1 MKWKILKYVAIFII
15 SLGIVGGIGA
25 GLLVN
30 KYYKELPNISEL
42 VENYSPPIPTTI
54 YDRNGQI
61 IDVISK
67 ETREPVDI
75 EKIPQNLQKAF
86 IAIEDRQFLTHYG
99 IDPFRILGS
108 AIVNLKSGRAAQ
120 GGSTI
125 TQQLAR
131 NAFLSHEKKF
141 SRKIKEIIITFEI
154 ERKYTKDEIMEKYL
168 NEIYFGAGAYG
179 VKIAAHN
186 FFRKD
191 IKDINLAESA
201 LLAGIPNRPN
211 MYNPRTNLER
221 SLSRQKL
228 ILRQMLKFN
237 LITEDE
243 FNSAM
248 NYKFVN
254 ESKAS
259 SNDYKDK
266 NTTIIYDVVDKK
278 VEFNAPDFTDLV
290 QKFLF
295 ENFEEKQIYN
305 DGLLV
310 ETTLDLNIQKVAKNT
325 FENFPRL
332 KNDKKLQGAMVTIDA
347 KNGEVISIIGGK
359 GFKTGNFNRA
369 VQAKRQVGSSFKPF
383 IYYTALE
390 KGYEENLVVEDS
402 RIVYGTWAPRNFGE
416 RYYNGMTLMQGF
428 DRSQNIVSIKLL
440 NKVGIPALM
449 DTMKKIDAG
458 FVVPNNLTAALGTTE
473 GTPLQVAQSY
483 AVFANGGYSIK
494 PFFVSKVVDKF
505 GNTLYEA
512 KPEIEQKFDSAD
524 IALMTNMMKN
534 SVKQGTSKGAQV
546 RINNVPIEQ
555 GGKTGTTNNS
565 RTVWYSGMTPD
576 YVTTIYVGYDNNDPL
591 VKATGGGV
599 AAPIWKNFYT
609 EIIEKGYYT
618 PTTFSFLDNHVKN
631 GNLTYQELDP
641 ISGLLNGS
649 ASDKTF
655 LLRRGRIA
663 VEKDNKYSN
672 GIAGLLGYY
681 VPTQTTTSKT
691 EAMSSEEVTGPAPQQ
706 PVAPQSQQQQI
717 QQRPPQQKPK
727 EEKKGFFQRLFN
739 F

>member
-1 MKWKILKYVAIFII
+1 MKWKILKYVAIFIV

-25 GLLVN
+25 SLLVN
-30 KYYKELPNISEL
+30 KYYKELPNVSEL

-54 YDRNGQI
+54 YDRNGQV

-75 EKIPQNLQKAF
+75 EHIPQNLQNAF

-168 NEIYFGAGAYG
+168 NEIYFGSGAYG
-179 VKIAAHN
+179 VKTAAYN

-191 IKDINLAESA
+191 VNNVNLAESA

-221 SLSRQKL
+221 SLVRQRL
-228 ILRQMLKFN
+228 ILKQMLKFG
-237 LITEDE
+237 LITEAE
-243 FNSAM
+243 YNEAL
-248 NYKFVN
+248 NHKFVN

-259 SNDYKDK
+259 SNDFKDK
-266 NTTIIYDVVDKK
+266 NTTVVYGALDKK
-278 VEFNAPDFTDLV
+278 IEFNAPDFTDLV
-290 QKFLF
+290 EKFLF

-305 DGLLV
+305 DGLTV
-310 ETTLDLNIQKVAKNT
+310 QTTLDLNIQKVAKDK
-325 FENFPRL
+325 FENYPRL

-359 GFKTGNFNRA
+359 NFKTGNFNRA

-390 KGYEENLVVEDS
+390 KGFEENLVVEDS
-402 RIVYGTWAPRNFGE
+402 RIVFGTWAPRNFGE

-428 DRSQNIVSIKLL
+428 DKSQNIVSIKLL

-458 FVVPNNLTAALGTTE
+458 FIVPNNLTAALGTTE

-483 AVFANGGYSIK
+483 AVFANGGYLIK
-494 PFFVSKVVDKF
+494 PFFVMKVTDKF

-512 KPEIEQKFDSAD
+512 KPQIEQKFESAD

-534 SVKQGTSKGAQV
+534 SVKQGTSKSAQV
-546 RINNVPIEQ
+546 KINNVPIEQ

-591 VKATGGGV
+591 YKATGGGV
-599 AAPIWKNFYT
+599 AAPLWKNFYQ

-618 PTTFSFLDNHVKN
+618 PTTFTFLDNHVKN
-631 GNLTYQELDP
+631 GDLTYQELDP

-649 ASDKTF
+649 PSDKTF

-663 VEKDNKYSN
+663 VEKDSKYTN
-672 GIAGLLGYY
+672 GIAGVLGYY
-681 VPTQTTTSKT
+681 VPTQETTSKN
-691 EAMSSEEVTGPAPQQ
+691 EAMSSEEVTGPAAQQVTQ
-706 PVAPQSQQQQI
+706 PVQQQN
-717 QQRPPQQKPK
+717 QQKPQQQKK

>member
-1 MKWKILKYVAIFII
+1 MKWKILKYVAIFIV

-25 GLLVN
+25 SLLVN
-30 KYYKELPNISEL
+30 KYYKELPNVSEL

-54 YDRNGQI
+54 YDRNGQV

-67 ETREPVDI
+67 ETREPVGI
-75 EKIPQNLQKAF
+75 EHIPQNLQNAF

-168 NEIYFGAGAYG
+168 NEIYFGSGAYG
-179 VKIAAHN
+179 VKTAAHN

-191 IKDINLAESA
+191 VNDVNLAESA

-211 MYNPRTNLER
+211 MYNPRTNLEK
-221 SLSRQKL
+221 SLVRQKL
-228 ILRQMLKFN
+228 ILKQMEKFG
-237 LITEDE
+237 LITEAE
-243 FNSAM
+243 YNEAL
-248 NYKFVN
+248 NHKFVN

-259 SNDYKDK
+259 SKDFKDK
-266 NTTIIYDVVDKK
+266 NTTIIYDALDKK
-278 VEFNAPDFTDLV
+278 IEFNAPDFTDLV

-310 ETTLDLNIQKVAKNT
+310 ETTLDLNIQKVAKDK
-325 FENFPRL
+325 FENYPRL

-359 GFKTGNFNRA
+359 NFKTGNFNRA

-390 KGYEENLVVEDS
+390 KGFEENLVVEDS
-402 RIVYGTWAPRNFGE
+402 RIVFGAWAPRNFGE

-428 DRSQNIVSIKLL
+428 DKSQNIVSIKLL

-494 PFFVSKVVDKF
+494 PFYVTKVSDKF

-512 KPEIEQKFDSAD
+512 KPQIEQKFESAD

-534 SVKQGTSKGAQV
+534 SVKQGTSRSAQV
-546 RINNVPIEQ
+546 KINNVPIEQ

-591 VKATGGGV
+591 YKATGGGV
-599 AAPIWKNFYT
+599 AAPLWKNFYQ

-618 PTTFSFLDNHVKN
+618 PTTFTFLDNHVKN
-631 GNLTYQELDP
+631 GDLTYQELDP

-649 ASDKTF
+649 PSDKTF

-663 VEKDNKYSN
+663 VEKDSKYAN
-672 GIAGLLGYY
+672 GIAGVLGYY
-681 VPTQTTTSKT
+681 VPTQETTSKN
-691 EAMSSEEVTGPAPQQ
+691 EAMSSEEVTGPATQQVTQ
-706 PVAPQSQQQQI
+706 PVQQQK
-717 QQRPPQQKPK
+717 QQKPQQQKK

>member
-1 MKWKILKYVAIFII
+1 MKWKILKYVAIFIV

-25 GLLVN
+25 SLLVN
-30 KYYKELPNISEL
+30 KYYKELPNVSEL

-54 YDRNGQI
+54 YDRNGQV

-67 ETREPVDI
+67 ETREPVGI
-75 EKIPQNLQKAF
+75 EHIPQNLQNAF

-168 NEIYFGAGAYG
+168 NEIYFGSGAYG
-179 VKIAAHN
+179 VKTAAAN

-191 IKDINLAESA
+191 VSKVNLAEAA

-221 SLSRQKL
+221 SLVRQKL
-228 ILRQMLKFN
+228 ILKQMLKFG
-237 LITEDE
+237 LITETE
-243 FNSAM
+243 YNEAL
-248 NYKFVN
+248 NHKFIN

-259 SNDYKDK
+259 SKDFKDK
-266 NTTIIYDVVDKK
+266 NVTIIYGAVDKK
-278 VEFNAPDFTDLV
+278 IEFNAPDFTDLV
-290 QKFLF
+290 EKFLF

-305 DGLLV
+305 DGLTV
-310 ETTLDLNIQKVAKNT
+310 QTTLDLNIQKVAKDK
-325 FENFPRL
+325 FENYPRL

-359 GFKTGNFNRA
+359 NFKTGNFNRA

-390 KGYEENLVVEDS
+390 KGFEENLVVEDS
-402 RIVYGTWAPRNFGE
+402 RIVFGTWAPRNFGE

-428 DRSQNIVSIKLL
+428 DKSQNIVSIKLL

-483 AVFANGGYSIK
+483 AIFANGGYSIK
-494 PFFVSKVVDKF
+494 PFYVTKVSDKF

-512 KPEIEQKFDSAD
+512 KPQIEQKFESAD

-534 SVKQGTSKGAQV
+534 SVKQGTSRSAQV
-546 RINNVPIEQ
+546 KINNVPIEQ

-591 VKATGGGV
+591 YKATGGGV
-599 AAPIWKNFYT
+599 AAPLWKNFYQ

-618 PTTFSFLDNHVKN
+618 PTTFTFLDNHVKN
-631 GNLTYQELDP
+631 GDLTYQELDP

-649 ASDKTF
+649 PSDKTF

-663 VEKDNKYSN
+663 VEKDSKYTN
-672 GIAGLLGYY
+672 GIAGVLGYY
-681 VPTQTTTSKT
+681 VPTQETTSKN
-691 EAMSSEEVTGPAPQQ
+691 EAMSSEEVTGPAAQQVTQ
-706 PVAPQSQQQQI
+706 PVQQQK
-717 QQRPPQQKPK
+717 QQKPQQKK

>member
-1 MKWKILKYVAIFII
+1 MKWKILKYVAIFIV

-25 GLLVN
+25 SLLVN
-30 KYYKELPNISEL
+30 KYYKELPNVSEL

-54 YDRNGQI
+54 YDRNGQV

-67 ETREPVDI
+67 ETREPVGI
-75 EKIPQNLQKAF
+75 EHIPQNLQNAF

-168 NEIYFGAGAYG
+168 NEIYFGSGAYG
-179 VKIAAHN
+179 VKTAAHN

-191 IKDINLAESA
+191 VNDVNLAESA

-211 MYNPRTNLER
+211 MYNPRTNLEK
-221 SLSRQKL
+221 SLVRQKL
-228 ILRQMLKFN
+228 ILKQMEKFG
-237 LITEDE
+237 LITEAE
-243 FNSAM
+243 YNEAL
-248 NYKFVN
+248 NHKFVN

-259 SNDYKDK
+259 SKDFKDK
-266 NTTIIYDVVDKK
+266 NTTIIYDALDKK
-278 VEFNAPDFTDLV
+278 IEFNAPDFTDLV

-310 ETTLDLNIQKVAKNT
+310 ETTLDLNIQKVAKDK
-325 FENFPRL
+325 FENYPRL

-359 GFKTGNFNRA
+359 NFKTGNFNRA

-390 KGYEENLVVEDS
+390 KGFEENLVVEDS
-402 RIVYGTWAPRNFGE
+402 RIVFGAWAPRNFGE

-428 DRSQNIVSIKLL
+428 DKSQNIVSIKLL

-494 PFFVSKVVDKF
+494 PFYVTKVSDKF

-512 KPEIEQKFDSAD
+512 KPQIEQKFESAD

-534 SVKQGTSKGAQV
+534 SVKQGTSRSAQV
-546 RINNVPIEQ
+546 KINNVPIEQ

-591 VKATGGGV
+591 YKATGGGV
-599 AAPIWKNFYT
+599 AAPLWKNFYQ

-618 PTTFSFLDNHVKN
+618 PTTFTFLDNHVKN
-631 GNLTYQELDP
+631 GDLTYQELDP

-649 ASDKTF
+649 PSDKTF

-663 VEKDNKYSN
+663 VEKDSKYTN
-672 GIAGLLGYY
+672 GIAGVLGYY
-681 VPTQTTTSKT
+681 VPTQETTSKN
-691 EAMSSEEVTGPAPQQ
+691 EAMSSEEVTGPATQQVTQ
-706 PVAPQSQQQQI
+706 PVQQQK
-717 QQRPPQQKPK
+717 QQKPQQQKK

>member
-1 MKWKILKYVAIFII
+1 MKWKILKYVAIFIV

-30 KYYKELPNISEL
+30 KYYKELPNVSEL

-75 EKIPQNLQKAF
+75 ENIPQSLQNAF

-154 ERKYTKDEIMEKYL
+154 ERKYTKAEIMEKYL
-168 NEIYFGAGAYG
+168 NEIYFGSGAYG
-179 VKIAAHN
+179 VKIAAYN

-191 IKDINLAESA
+191 IKDVNLAESA

-211 MYNPRTNLER
+211 MYNPRTNLDK
-221 SLSRQKL
+221 SLTRQRL
-228 ILRQMLKFN
+228 ILKQMFKFG
-237 LITEDE
+237 LITEAE
-243 FNSAM
+243 YEEALKH
-248 NYKFVN
+248 KFIN

-259 SNDYKDK
+259 SKDFKDK
-266 NTTIIYDVVDKK
+266 NTTIVYGAIDKK
-278 VEFNAPDFTDLV
+278 IEFNAPDFTDLV
-290 QKFLF
+290 EKFLF

-305 DGLLV
+305 DGLTV
-310 ETTLDLNIQKVAKNT
+310 QTTLDLNIQKVAKDK
-325 FENFPRL
+325 FENYPRL

-359 GFKTGNFNRA
+359 NFKTGNFNRA

-390 KGYEENLVVEDS
+390 KGFEENLVVEDS
-402 RIVYGTWAPRNFGE
+402 RIVFGTWAPRNFGE

-428 DRSQNIVSIKLL
+428 DKSQNIVSIKLL

-449 DTMKKIDAG
+449 DTMKRVDAG
-458 FVVPNNLTAALGTTE
+458 FIVPNNLTAALGTTE

-483 AVFANGGYSIK
+483 AVFANGGYSVK
-494 PFFVSKVVDKF
+494 PFFVMKVTDKF
-505 GNTLYEA
+505 GNILYEA
-512 KPEIEQKFDSAD
+512 KPQIEQKFESAD

-534 SVKQGTSKGAQV
+534 SVKQGTSRSAQV
-546 RINNVPIEQ
+546 KINNVPIEQ

-591 VKATGGGV
+591 YKATGGGV
-599 AAPIWKNFYT
+599 AAPLWKNFYQ

-618 PTTFSFLDNHVKN
+618 PTTFTFLDNHVKN
-631 GNLTYQELDP
+631 GDLTYQELDP
-641 ISGLLNGS
+641 LSGLLNGGP
-649 ASDKTF
+649 SDKTF

-663 VEKDNKYSN
+663 VEKDGKYSN
-672 GIAGLLGYY
+672 GIAGVLGYY
-681 VPTQTTTSKT
+681 VPTQEAASKN
-691 EAMSSEEVTGPAPQQ
+691 EAMSPEKVTGSAPQQ
-706 PVAPQSQQQQI
+706 ITQPVQQKAPQ
-717 QQRPPQQKPK
+717 QQKK

>member
-1 MKWKILKYVAIFII
+1 MKWKILKYVAIFIV

-25 GLLVN
+25 SLLVN
-30 KYYKELPNISEL
+30 KYYKELPNVSEL

-54 YDRNGQI
+54 YDRNGQV

-67 ETREPVDI
+67 ETREPVGI
-75 EKIPQNLQKAF
+75 EHIPQNLQNAF

-168 NEIYFGAGAYG
+168 NEIYFGSGAYG
-179 VKIAAHN
+179 VKTAAHN

-191 IKDINLAESA
+191 VNNVNLAEST

-211 MYNPRTNLER
+211 MYNPRTNLEK
-221 SLSRQKL
+221 SLVRQKL
-228 ILRQMLKFN
+228 ILKQMEKFG
-237 LITEDE
+237 LITEAE
-243 FNSAM
+243 YNEAL
-248 NYKFVN
+248 NHKFVN

-259 SNDYKDK
+259 SKDFKDK
-266 NTTIIYDVVDKK
+266 NTTIIYDALDKK
-278 VEFNAPDFTDLV
+278 IEFNAPDFTDLV

-310 ETTLDLNIQKVAKNT
+310 ETTLDLNIQKVAKDK
-325 FENFPRL
+325 FENYPRL

-359 GFKTGNFNRA
+359 NFKTGNFNRA

-390 KGYEENLVVEDS
+390 KGFEENLVVEDS
-402 RIVYGTWAPRNFGE
+402 RIVFGTWAPRNFGE

-428 DRSQNIVSIKLL
+428 DKSQNIVSIKLL

-494 PFFVSKVVDKF
+494 PFYVTKVSDKF

-512 KPEIEQKFDSAD
+512 KPQIEQKFESAD

-534 SVKQGTSKGAQV
+534 SVKQGTSRSAQV
-546 RINNVPIEQ
+546 KINNVPIEQ

-591 VKATGGGV
+591 YKATGGGV
-599 AAPIWKNFYT
+599 AAPLWKNFYQ

-618 PTTFSFLDNHVKN
+618 PTTFTFLDNHVKN
-631 GNLTYQELDP
+631 GDLTYQELDP

-649 ASDKTF
+649 PSDKTF

-663 VEKDNKYSN
+663 VEKDSKYTN
-672 GIAGLLGYY
+672 GIAGVLGYY
-681 VPTQTTTSKT
+681 VPTQETTSKN
-691 EAMSSEEVTGPAPQQ
+691 EAMSSEEVTGPATQQVTQ
-706 PVAPQSQQQQI
+706 PVQQQK
-717 QQRPPQQKPK
+717 QQKPQQQKK

>member
-1 MKWKILKYVAIFII
+1 MKWKILKYVAIFIV

-25 GLLVN
+25 SLLVN
-30 KYYKELPNISEL
+30 KYYKELPNVSEL

-54 YDRNGQI
+54 YDRNGQV

-75 EKIPQNLQKAF
+75 EHIPQNLQNAF

-168 NEIYFGAGAYG
+168 NEIYFGSGAYG
-179 VKIAAHN
+179 VKTAAYN

-191 IKDINLAESA
+191 VNNVNLAESA

-221 SLSRQKL
+221 SLVRQRL
-228 ILRQMLKFN
+228 ILKQMLKFG
-237 LITEDE
+237 LITEAE
-243 FNSAM
+243 YNEAL
-248 NYKFVN
+248 NHKFVN

-259 SNDYKDK
+259 SNDFKDK
-266 NTTIIYDVVDKK
+266 NTTVVYGALDKK
-278 VEFNAPDFTDLV
+278 IEFNAPDFTDLV
-290 QKFLF
+290 EKFLF

-305 DGLLV
+305 DGLTV
-310 ETTLDLNIQKVAKNT
+310 QTTLDLNIQKVAKDK
-325 FENFPRL
+325 FENYPRL

-359 GFKTGNFNRA
+359 NFKTGNFNRA

-390 KGYEENLVVEDS
+390 KGFEENLVVEDS
-402 RIVYGTWAPRNFGE
+402 RIVFATWAPRNFGE

-428 DRSQNIVSIKLL
+428 DKSQNIVSIKLL

-458 FVVPNNLTAALGTTE
+458 FIVPNNLTAALGTTE

-494 PFFVSKVVDKF
+494 PFFVMKVTDKF

-512 KPEIEQKFDSAD
+512 KPQIEQKFESAD

-534 SVKQGTSKGAQV
+534 SVKQGTSKSAQV
-546 RINNVPIEQ
+546 KINNVPIEQ

-591 VKATGGGV
+591 YKATGGGV
-599 AAPIWKNFYT
+599 AAPLWKNFYQ

-618 PTTFSFLDNHVKN
+618 PTTFTFLDNHVKN
-631 GNLTYQELDP
+631 GDLTYQELDP

-649 ASDKTF
+649 PSDKTF

-663 VEKDNKYSN
+663 VEKDSKYTN
-672 GIAGLLGYY
+672 GIAGVLGYY
-681 VPTQTTTSKT
+681 VPTQETTSKN
-691 EAMSSEEVTGPAPQQ
+691 EAMSSEEVTGPAAQQVTQ
-706 PVAPQSQQQQI
+706 PVQQQN
-717 QQRPPQQKPK
+717 QQKPQQQKK

>member
-1 MKWKILKYVAIFII
+1 MKWKILKYVAIFIV

-25 GLLVN
+25 SLLVN
-30 KYYKELPNISEL
+30 KYYKELPNVSEL

-54 YDRNGQI
+54 YDRNGQV

-67 ETREPVDI
+67 ETREPVGI
-75 EKIPQNLQKAF
+75 EHIPQNLQNAF

-168 NEIYFGAGAYG
+168 NEIYFGSGAYG
-179 VKIAAHN
+179 VKTAAHN

-191 IKDINLAESA
+191 VNNVNLAESA

-211 MYNPRTNLER
+211 MYNPRTNLEK
-221 SLSRQKL
+221 SLVRQKL
-228 ILRQMLKFN
+228 ILKQMEKFG
-237 LITEDE
+237 LITEAE
-243 FNSAM
+243 YNEAL
-248 NYKFVN
+248 NHKFVN

-259 SNDYKDK
+259 SKDFKDK
-266 NTTIIYDVVDKK
+266 NTTIIYDALDKK
-278 VEFNAPDFTDLV
+278 IEFNAPDFTDLV

-310 ETTLDLNIQKVAKNT
+310 ETTLDLNIQKVAKDK
-325 FENFPRL
+325 FENYPRL

-359 GFKTGNFNRA
+359 NFKTGNFNRA

-390 KGYEENLVVEDS
+390 KGFEENLVVEDS
-402 RIVYGTWAPRNFGE
+402 RIVFGTWAPRNFGE

-428 DRSQNIVSIKLL
+428 DKSQNIVSIKLL

-494 PFFVSKVVDKF
+494 PFYVMKVTDKF

-512 KPEIEQKFDSAD
+512 KPQIEQKFESAD

-534 SVKQGTSKGAQV
+534 SVKQGTSRSAQV
-546 RINNVPIEQ
+546 KINNIPIEQ

-591 VKATGGGV
+591 YKATGGGV
-599 AAPIWKNFYT
+599 AAPLWKNFYQ

-618 PTTFSFLDNHVKN
+618 PTTFTFLDNHVKN
-631 GNLTYQELDP
+631 GDLTYQELDP

-649 ASDKTF
+649 PSDKTF

-663 VEKDNKYSN
+663 VEKDSKYTN
-672 GIAGLLGYY
+672 GIAGVLGYY
-681 VPTQTTTSKT
+681 IPTQETTSKN
-691 EAMSSEEVTGPAPQQ
+691 EAMSSEEVTGPATQQVTQ
-706 PVAPQSQQQQI
+706 PVQQQK
-717 QQRPPQQKPK
+717 QQKPQQQKK

>member
-1 MKWKILKYVAIFII
+1 MKWKILKYVAIFIV

-25 GLLVN
+25 SLLVN
-30 KYYKELPNISEL
+30 KYYKELPNVSEL

-54 YDRNGQI
+54 YDRNGQV

-75 EKIPQNLQKAF
+75 EHIPQNLQNAF

-168 NEIYFGAGAYG
+168 NEIYFGSGAYG
-179 VKIAAHN
+179 VKTAAYN

-191 IKDINLAESA
+191 VNDVNLAESA

-221 SLSRQKL
+221 SLVRQRL
-228 ILRQMLKFN
+228 ILKQMFKFG
-237 LITEDE
+237 LITEAE
-243 FNSAM
+243 YNEAL
-248 NYKFVN
+248 NHKFVN

-259 SNDYKDK
+259 SKDFKDK
-266 NTTIIYDVVDKK
+266 NTTVVYGALDKK
-278 VEFNAPDFTDLV
+278 IEFNAPDFTDLV
-290 QKFLF
+290 EKFLF

-305 DGLLV
+305 DGLTV
-310 ETTLDLNIQKVAKNT
+310 QTTLDLNIQKVAKDK
-325 FENFPRL
+325 FENYPRL
-332 KNDKKLQGAMVTIDA
+332 KNDKKLQGAMVTLDA

-359 GFKTGNFNRA
+359 NFKTGNFNRA

-390 KGYEENLVVEDS
+390 KGFEENLVVEDS
-402 RIVYGTWAPRNFGE
+402 RVVFGTWAPRNFGE

-428 DRSQNIVSIKLL
+428 DKSQNIVSIKLL
-440 NKVGIPALM
+440 NKVGLPALM

-458 FVVPNNLTAALGTTE
+458 FIVPNNLTAALGTTE

-494 PFFVSKVVDKF
+494 PFFVMKVTDKF

-512 KPEIEQKFDSAD
+512 KPQIEQKFESAD

-534 SVKQGTSKGAQV
+534 SVKQGTSKSAQV
-546 RINNVPIEQ
+546 KINNVPIEQ

-591 VKATGGGV
+591 YKATGGGV
-599 AAPIWKNFYT
+599 AAPLWKNFYQ

-618 PTTFSFLDNHVKN
+618 PTTFTFLDNHVKN
-631 GNLTYQELDP
+631 GDLTYQELDP

-649 ASDKTF
+649 PSDKTF
-655 LLRRGRIA
+655 LLRRGRIT
-663 VEKDNKYSN
+663 VEKDSKYTN
-672 GIAGLLGYY
+672 GIAGVLGYY
-681 VPTQTTTSKT
+681 VPTQETTSKN
-691 EAMSSEEVTGPAPQQ
+691 EAMSSEEVTGPATQQ
-706 PVAPQSQQQQI
+706 VTTPVQQQN
-717 QQRPPQQKPK
+717 QQKAPQQKK

>member
-1 MKWKILKYVAIFII
+1 MKWKILKYVAIFIV

-25 GLLVN
+25 SLLVN
-30 KYYKELPNISEL
+30 KYYKELPNVSEL

-54 YDRNGQI
+54 YDRNGQV

-75 EKIPQNLQKAF
+75 EHIPQNLQNAF

-168 NEIYFGAGAYG
+168 NEIYFGSGAYG
-179 VKIAAHN
+179 VKTAAYN

-191 IKDINLAESA
+191 VNNVNLAESA

-221 SLSRQKL
+221 SLVRQRL
-228 ILRQMLKFN
+228 ILKQMLKFG
-237 LITEDE
+237 LITEAE
-243 FNSAM
+243 YNEAL
-248 NYKFVN
+248 NHKFVN

-259 SNDYKDK
+259 SNDFKDK
-266 NTTIIYDVVDKK
+266 NTTVVYGALDKK
-278 VEFNAPDFTDLV
+278 IEFNAPDFTDLV
-290 QKFLF
+290 EKFLF

-305 DGLLV
+305 DGLTV
-310 ETTLDLNIQKVAKNT
+310 QTTLDLNIQKVAKDK
-325 FENFPRL
+325 FENYPRL

-359 GFKTGNFNRA
+359 NFKTGNFNRA

-390 KGYEENLVVEDS
+390 KGFEENLVVEDS
-402 RIVYGTWAPRNFGE
+402 RIVFGTWAPRNFGE

-428 DRSQNIVSIKLL
+428 DKSQNIVSIKLL

-458 FVVPNNLTAALGTTE
+458 FIVPNNLTAALGTTE

-494 PFFVSKVVDKF
+494 PFFVMKVNDKF

-512 KPEIEQKFDSAD
+512 KPQIEQKFESAD

-534 SVKQGTSKGAQV
+534 SVKQGTSKSAQV
-546 RINNVPIEQ
+546 KINNVPIEQ

-591 VKATGGGV
+591 YKATGGGV
-599 AAPIWKNFYT
+599 AAPLWKNFYQ

-618 PTTFSFLDNHVKN
+618 PTTFTFLDNHVKN
-631 GNLTYQELDP
+631 GDLTYQELDP

-649 ASDKTF
+649 PSDKTF

-663 VEKDNKYSN
+663 VEKDSKYTN
-672 GIAGLLGYY
+672 GIAGVLGYY
-681 VPTQTTTSKT
+681 VPTQETTSKN
-691 EAMSSEEVTGPAPQQ
+691 EAMSSEEVTGPAAQQVTQ
-706 PVAPQSQQQQI
+706 PVQQQN
-717 QQRPPQQKPK
+717 QQKPQQQKK

>member
-1 MKWKILKYVAIFII
+1 
-15 SLGIVGGIGA
+15 
-25 GLLVN
+25 
-30 KYYKELPNISEL
+30 
-42 VENYSPPIPTTI
+42 
-54 YDRNGQI
+54 
-61 IDVISK
+61 
-67 ETREPVDI
+67 
-75 EKIPQNLQKAF
+75 
-86 IAIEDRQFLTHYG
+86 
-99 IDPFRILGS
+99 
-108 AIVNLKSGRAAQ
+108 Q

-191 IKDINLAESA
+191 ISDINLAEA
-201 LLAGIPNRPN
+201 AILAGIPNRPN

-237 LITEDE
+237 LITQEE
-243 FNSAM
+243 FDTAI

-266 NTTIIYDVVDKK
+266 NTTIVYDGVDKK
-278 VEFNAPDFTDLV
+278 IEFNAPDFTDLV

-310 ETTLDLNIQKVAKNT
+310 QTTLDLNIQKVAKT
-325 FENFPRL
+325 SFENYPRL

-494 PFFVSKVVDKF
+494 PFFVSKVIDKF

-512 KPEIEQKFDSAD
+512 KPEIEQKFNSAD

-534 SVKQGTSKGAQV
+534 SVKQGTSKGATV
-546 RINNVPIEQ
+546 KINNVPIEQ

-631 GNLTYQELDP
+631 GDLVYQELDP

-655 LLRRGRIA
+655 LLRRGRMA
-663 VEKDNKYSN
+663 VERDGKYSN
-672 GIAGLLGYY
+672 GIAGVLGYY

-691 EAMSSEEVTGPAPQQ
+691 EAMSSEEVTGPAPQVIS
-706 PVAPQSQQQQI
+706 PPQQQQI
-717 QQRPPQQKPK
+717 QQKTPQRPKP
-727 EEKKGFFQRLFN
+727 EEQKKGFFQRIFN

>member
-1 MKWKILKYVAIFII
+1 MKWKILKYIAIFIV

-25 GLLVN
+25 SLLVN
-30 KYYKELPNISEL
+30 KYYKELPNVSEL

-54 YDRNGQI
+54 YDRNGQV

-67 ETREPVDI
+67 ETREPVGI
-75 EKIPQNLQKAF
+75 EHIPQNLQNAF

-168 NEIYFGAGAYG
+168 NEIYFGSGAYG
-179 VKIAAHN
+179 VKTAAYN

-191 IKDINLAESA
+191 VNDLNLAESA

-211 MYNPRTNLER
+211 MYNPRTNLEK
-221 SLSRQKL
+221 SLIRQNL
-228 ILRQMLKFN
+228 ILKQMLKFG
-237 LITEDE
+237 LITEAE
-243 FNSAM
+243 YNEAL
-248 NYKFVN
+248 NHKFIN

-259 SNDYKDK
+259 SADFKDN
-266 NTTIIYDVVDKK
+266 NTTVVYGAIDKK
-278 VEFNAPDFTDLV
+278 IEFNAPDFTDLV
-290 QKFLF
+290 GKFLF

-310 ETTLDLNIQKVAKNT
+310 QTTLDLNIQKVAKNK
-325 FENFPRL
+325 FENYPRL

-359 GFKTGNFNRA
+359 NFKTGNFNRA

-390 KGYEENLVVEDS
+390 KGFEENLVVEDS
-402 RIVYGTWAPRNFGE
+402 RIVFGSWAPRNFGE

-428 DRSQNIVSIKLL
+428 DKSQNIVSIKLL

-449 DTMKKIDAG
+449 DTMEKIDAG

-483 AVFANGGYSIK
+483 AIFANGGYSVK
-494 PFFVSKVVDKF
+494 PFFVMKVSDKF

-512 KPEIEQKFDSAD
+512 KPKIEQKFESAN

-534 SVKQGTSKGAQV
+534 SVKQGTSRSAQV
-546 RINNVPIEQ
+546 KINNVPIEQ

-591 VKATGGGV
+591 YKATGGGV
-599 AAPIWKNFYT
+599 AAPLWKDFYQ

-618 PTTFSFLDNHVKN
+618 PTTFTFLDNHVKN
-631 GNLTYQELDP
+631 GDLTYQELDP

-649 ASDKTF
+649 SSDKTF

-663 VEKDNKYSN
+663 VEKDSKYAN
-672 GIAGLLGYY
+672 GIAGVLGYY
-681 VPTQTTTSKT
+681 IPSQETASKS
-691 EAMSSEEVTGPAPQQ
+691 EAISSEEVTGPATQQ
-706 PVAPQSQQQQI
+706 TTKPVQQQN
-717 QQRPPQQKPK
+717 PPQQKK

>member
-1 MKWKILKYVAIFII
+1 MKWKILKYVTIFIV

-25 GLLVN
+25 SLLVN

-75 EKIPQNLQKAF
+75 EKIPQSLQKAF

-179 VKIAAHN
+179 VKIAANN

-211 MYNPRTNLER
+211 MYNPKTNLER

-237 LITEDE
+237 LITEEE
-243 FNSAM
+243 FQSAT

-266 NTTIIYDVVDKK
+266 NTTIIYDDVEKK
-278 VEFNAPDFTDLV
+278 IEFNAPDFTDLV

-295 ENFEEKQIYN
+295 
-305 DGLLV
+305 
-310 ETTLDLNIQKVAKNT
+310 
-325 FENFPRL
+325 
-332 KNDKKLQGAMVTIDA
+332 
-347 KNGEVISIIGGK
+347 
-359 GFKTGNFNRA
+359 
-369 VQAKRQVGSSFKPF
+369 
-383 IYYTALE
+383 
-390 KGYEENLVVEDS
+390 
-402 RIVYGTWAPRNFGE
+402 
-416 RYYNGMTLMQGF
+416 
-428 DRSQNIVSIKLL
+428 QN
-440 NKVGIPALM
+440 
-449 DTMKKIDAG
+449 
-458 FVVPNNLTAALGTTE
+458 
-473 GTPLQVAQSY
+473 
-483 AVFANGGYSIK
+483 
-494 PFFVSKVVDKF
+494 
-505 GNTLYEA
+505 
-512 KPEIEQKFDSAD
+512 
-524 IALMTNMMKN
+524 
-534 SVKQGTSKGAQV
+534 
-546 RINNVPIEQ
+546 
-555 GGKTGTTNNS
+555 
-565 RTVWYSGMTPD
+565 
-576 YVTTIYVGYDNNDPL
+576 
-591 VKATGGGV
+591 
-599 AAPIWKNFYT
+599 
-609 EIIEKGYYT
+609 
-618 PTTFSFLDNHVKN
+618 
-631 GNLTYQELDP
+631 
-641 ISGLLNGS
+641 
-649 ASDKTF
+649 
-655 LLRRGRIA
+655 
-663 VEKDNKYSN
+663 
-672 GIAGLLGYY
+672 
-681 VPTQTTTSKT
+681 
-691 EAMSSEEVTGPAPQQ
+691 
-706 PVAPQSQQQQI
+706 
-717 QQRPPQQKPK
+717 
-727 EEKKGFFQRLFN
+727 
-739 F
+739 

>member
-1 MKWKILKYVAIFII
+1 MKWKILKYVAIFIV

-25 GLLVN
+25 SLLVN
-30 KYYKELPNISEL
+30 KYYKELPNVSEL

-54 YDRNGQI
+54 YDRNGQV

-67 ETREPVDI
+67 ETREPVGI
-75 EKIPQNLQKAF
+75 EHIPQNLQNAF

-168 NEIYFGAGAYG
+168 NEIYFGSGAYG
-179 VKIAAHN
+179 VKTAAHN

-191 IKDINLAESA
+191 VNNVNLAESA

-211 MYNPRTNLER
+211 MYNPRTNLEK
-221 SLSRQKL
+221 SLVRQKL
-228 ILRQMLKFN
+228 ILKQMEKFG
-237 LITEDE
+237 LITEVE
-243 FNSAM
+243 YNEAL
-248 NYKFVN
+248 NHKFVN

-259 SNDYKDK
+259 SKDFKDK
-266 NTTIIYDVVDKK
+266 NTTIIYDALDKK
-278 VEFNAPDFTDLV
+278 IEFNAPDFTDLV

-310 ETTLDLNIQKVAKNT
+310 ETTLDLNIQKVAKDK
-325 FENFPRL
+325 FENYPRL

-359 GFKTGNFNRA
+359 NFKTGNFNRA

-390 KGYEENLVVEDS
+390 KGFEENLVVEDS
-402 RIVYGTWAPRNFGE
+402 RIVFGTWAPRNFGE

-428 DRSQNIVSIKLL
+428 DKSQNIVSIKLL

-494 PFFVSKVVDKF
+494 PFYVTKVSDKF

-512 KPEIEQKFDSAD
+512 KPQIEQKFESAD

-534 SVKQGTSKGAQV
+534 SVKQGTSRSAQV
-546 RINNVPIEQ
+546 KINNVPIEQ

-591 VKATGGGV
+591 YKATGGGV
-599 AAPIWKNFYT
+599 AAPLWKNFYQ

-618 PTTFSFLDNHVKN
+618 PTTFTFLDNHVKN
-631 GNLTYQELDP
+631 GDLTYQELDP

-649 ASDKTF
+649 PSDKTF

-663 VEKDNKYSN
+663 VEKDSKYTN
-672 GIAGLLGYY
+672 GIAGVLGYY
-681 VPTQTTTSKT
+681 VPTQETTSKN
-691 EAMSSEEVTGPAPQQ
+691 EAMSSEEVTGPATQQVTQ
-706 PVAPQSQQQQI
+706 PVQQQK
-717 QQRPPQQKPK
+717 QQKPQQQKK

>member
-1 MKWKILKYVAIFII
+1 MKWKILKYIAIFIV

-25 GLLVN
+25 SLLVN
-30 KYYKELPNISEL
+30 KYYKELPNVSEL

-54 YDRNGQI
+54 YDRNGQV

-67 ETREPVDI
+67 ETREPVGI
-75 EKIPQNLQKAF
+75 EHIPQNLQNAF

-168 NEIYFGAGAYG
+168 NEIYFGSGAYG
-179 VKIAAHN
+179 VKTAAYN

-191 IKDINLAESA
+191 VNNLNLAESA

-211 MYNPRTNLER
+211 MYNPRTNLEK
-221 SLSRQKL
+221 SLIRQNL
-228 ILRQMLKFN
+228 ILKQMLKFG
-237 LITEDE
+237 LITEAE
-243 FNSAM
+243 YNEAL
-248 NYKFVN
+248 NHKFIN

-259 SNDYKDK
+259 SADFKDN
-266 NTTIIYDVVDKK
+266 NTTVVYGAIDKK
-278 VEFNAPDFTDLV
+278 IEFNAPDFTDLV
-290 QKFLF
+290 GKFLF

-310 ETTLDLNIQKVAKNT
+310 QTTLDLNIQKVAKNK
-325 FENFPRL
+325 FENYPRL

-359 GFKTGNFNRA
+359 NFKTGNFNRA

-390 KGYEENLVVEDS
+390 KGFEENLVVEDS
-402 RIVYGTWAPRNFGE
+402 RIVFGSWAPRNFGE

-428 DRSQNIVSIKLL
+428 DKSQNIVSIKLL

-449 DTMKKIDAG
+449 DTMEKIDAG

-483 AVFANGGYSIK
+483 AIFANGGYSVK
-494 PFFVSKVVDKF
+494 PFFVMKVSDKF

-512 KPEIEQKFDSAD
+512 KPKIEQKFESAN

-534 SVKQGTSKGAQV
+534 SVKQGTSRSAQV
-546 RINNVPIEQ
+546 KINNVPIEQ

-591 VKATGGGV
+591 YKATGGGV
-599 AAPIWKNFYT
+599 AAPLWKDFYQ

-618 PTTFSFLDNHVKN
+618 PTTFTFLDNHVKN
-631 GNLTYQELDP
+631 GDLTYQELDP

-649 ASDKTF
+649 SSDKTF

-663 VEKDNKYSN
+663 VEKDSKYAN
-672 GIAGLLGYY
+672 GIAGVLGYY
-681 VPTQTTTSKT
+681 IPSQETASKS
-691 EAMSSEEVTGPAPQQ
+691 EAISSEEVTGPATQQ
-706 PVAPQSQQQQI
+706 TTKPVQQQN
-717 QQRPPQQKPK
+717 PPQQKK

>member
-1 MKWKILKYVAIFII
+1 MKWKILKYVAIFIV

-25 GLLVN
+25 SLLVN
-30 KYYKELPNISEL
+30 KYYKELPNVSEL

-54 YDRNGQI
+54 YDRNGQV

-75 EKIPQNLQKAF
+75 EHIPQNLQNAF

-168 NEIYFGAGAYG
+168 NEIYFGSGAYG
-179 VKIAAHN
+179 VKTAAYN

-191 IKDINLAESA
+191 VNNVNLAESA

-221 SLSRQKL
+221 SLVRQRL
-228 ILRQMLKFN
+228 ILKQMLKFG
-237 LITEDE
+237 LITEAE
-243 FNSAM
+243 YNEAL
-248 NYKFVN
+248 NHKFVN

-259 SNDYKDK
+259 SNDFKDK
-266 NTTIIYDVVDKK
+266 NTTVVYGALDKK
-278 VEFNAPDFTDLV
+278 IEFNAPDFTDLV
-290 QKFLF
+290 EKFLF

-305 DGLLV
+305 DGLTV
-310 ETTLDLNIQKVAKNT
+310 QTTLDLNIQKVAKDK
-325 FENFPRL
+325 FENYPRL

-359 GFKTGNFNRA
+359 NFKTGNFNRA

-390 KGYEENLVVEDS
+390 KGFEENLVVEDS
-402 RIVYGTWAPRNFGE
+402 RIVFGTWAPRNFGE

-428 DRSQNIVSIKLL
+428 DKSQNIVSIKLL

-458 FVVPNNLTAALGTTE
+458 FIVPNNLTAALGTTE

-494 PFFVSKVVDKF
+494 PFFVMKVTDKF

-512 KPEIEQKFDSAD
+512 KPQIEQKFESAD

-534 SVKQGTSKGAQV
+534 SVKQGTSKSAQV
-546 RINNVPIEQ
+546 KINNVSIEQ

-591 VKATGGGV
+591 YKATGGGV
-599 AAPIWKNFYT
+599 AAPLWKNFYQ

-618 PTTFSFLDNHVKN
+618 PTTFTFLDNHVKN
-631 GNLTYQELDP
+631 GDLTYQELDP

-649 ASDKTF
+649 PSDKTF

-663 VEKDNKYSN
+663 VEKDSKYTN
-672 GIAGLLGYY
+672 GIAGVLGYY
-681 VPTQTTTSKT
+681 VPTQETTSKN
-691 EAMSSEEVTGPAPQQ
+691 EAMSSEEVTGPAAQQVTQ
-706 PVAPQSQQQQI
+706 PVQQQN
-717 QQRPPQQKPK
+717 QQKPQQQKK

>member
-1 MKWKILKYVAIFII
+1 MKWKILKYVAIFIV

-25 GLLVN
+25 SLLVN
-30 KYYKELPNISEL
+30 KYYKELPNVSEL

-54 YDRNGQI
+54 YDRNGQV

-75 EKIPQNLQKAF
+75 EHIPQNLQNAF

-168 NEIYFGAGAYG
+168 NEIYFGSGAYG
-179 VKIAAHN
+179 VKTAAYN

-191 IKDINLAESA
+191 VNDVNLAESA

-221 SLSRQKL
+221 SLVRQRL
-228 ILRQMLKFN
+228 ILKQMLKFG
-237 LITEDE
+237 LITEAE
-243 FNSAM
+243 YNEAL
-248 NYKFVN
+248 NHKFVN

-259 SNDYKDK
+259 SKDFKDK
-266 NTTIIYDVVDKK
+266 NTTVVYGALDKK
-278 VEFNAPDFTDLV
+278 IEFNAPDFTDLV
-290 QKFLF
+290 EKFLF

-305 DGLLV
+305 DGLTV
-310 ETTLDLNIQKVAKNT
+310 QTTLDLNIQKVAKDK
-325 FENFPRL
+325 FENYPRL
-332 KNDKKLQGAMVTIDA
+332 KNDKKLQGAMVTLDA

-359 GFKTGNFNRA
+359 NFKTGNFNRA

-390 KGYEENLVVEDS
+390 KGFEENLVVEDS
-402 RIVYGTWAPRNFGE
+402 RIVFGTWAPRNFGE

-428 DRSQNIVSIKLL
+428 DKSQNIVSIKLL
-440 NKVGIPALM
+440 NKVGLPALM

-458 FVVPNNLTAALGTTE
+458 FIVPNNLTAALGTTE

-494 PFFVSKVVDKF
+494 PFFVMKVTDKF

-512 KPEIEQKFDSAD
+512 KPQIEQKFESAD

-534 SVKQGTSKGAQV
+534 SVKQGTSKSAQV
-546 RINNVPIEQ
+546 KINNVPIEQ

-591 VKATGGGV
+591 YKATGGGV
-599 AAPIWKNFYT
+599 AAPLWKNFYQ

-618 PTTFSFLDNHVKN
+618 PTTFTFLDNHVKN
-631 GNLTYQELDP
+631 GDLTYQELDP

-649 ASDKTF
+649 PSDKTF

-663 VEKDNKYSN
+663 VEKDSKYSN
-672 GIAGLLGYY
+672 GIAGVLGYY
-681 VPTQTTTSKT
+681 VPTQETTSKN
-691 EAMSSEEVTGPAPQQ
+691 EAMSSEEVTGPAAQQ
-706 PVAPQSQQQQI
+706 VTTPVQQQN
-717 QQRPPQQKPK
+717 QQKAPQQKK

>member
-1 MKWKILKYVAIFII
+1 MKWKILKYVAIFIV

-30 KYYKELPNISEL
+30 RYYKELPNISEL

-75 EKIPQNLQKAF
+75 EKIPQSLQKAF

-191 IKDINLAESA
+191 ISDINLAEA
-201 LLAGIPNRPN
+201 AILAGIPNRPN

-237 LITEDE
+237 LITQEE
-243 FNSAM
+243 FDTAI

-266 NTTIIYDVVDKK
+266 NTTIVYDGVDKK
-278 VEFNAPDFTDLV
+278 IEFNAPDFTDLV

-310 ETTLDLNIQKVAKNT
+310 QTTLDLNIQKVAKT
-325 FENFPRL
+325 SFENYPRL

-494 PFFVSKVVDKF
+494 PFFVSKVIDKF

-512 KPEIEQKFDSAD
+512 KPEIEQKFNSAD

-534 SVKQGTSKGAQV
+534 SVKQGTSKGATV
-546 RINNVPIEQ
+546 KINNVPIEQ

-631 GNLTYQELDP
+631 GDLVYQELDP

-655 LLRRGRIA
+655 LLRRGRMA
-663 VEKDNKYSN
+663 VERDGKYSN
-672 GIAGLLGYY
+672 GIAGVLGYY

-691 EAMSSEEVTGPAPQQ
+691 EAMSSEEVTGPAPQ
-706 PVAPQSQQQQI
+706 VIS
-717 QQRPPQQKPK
+717 
-727 EEKKGFFQRLFN
+727 
-739 F
+739 